1 MRIPD
6 KFAGLLLEALRPRER
21 EVLGLHF
28 LDQFEVGEIGHLL
41 RLKPDSVSG
50 HITKGLIAIAKII
63 DSRPDD
69 ARRLLENMGESF
81 ARSRPKE
88 RLILRDEHISVD
100 VLPHRQVMG
109 AAIRHDDHLYTDTL
123 RYFIIGVNGNNVN
136 VSEAE
141 QWAGNAPS
149 SLSSRVVRE
158 LLAMKGIKQR
168 QKYDDERVMYFWPA
182 TLGCTELYYERDFD
196 HRPIVLPLREG
207 RSIMDHL
214 PPTPAVPDKR
224 KDLVPRTWPFRVVE
238 LGEYAKEY
246 DDAMAEDAERALRSR
261 KKP

>member
-81 ARSRPKE
+81 ARSAQEAVGGKAE
-88 RLILRDEHISVD
+88 RDEATHY
-100 VLPHRQVMG
+100 G
-109 AAIRHDDHLYTDTL
+109 
-123 RYFIIGVNGNNVN
+123 
-136 VSEAE
+136 
-141 QWAGNAPS
+141 
-149 SLSSRVVRE
+149 SR
-158 LLAMKGIKQR
+158 G
-168 QKYDDERVMYFWPA
+168 
-182 TLGCTELYYERDFD
+182 
-196 HRPIVLPLREG
+196 
-207 RSIMDHL
+207 
-214 PPTPAVPDKR
+214 
-224 KDLVPRTWPFRVVE
+224 
-238 LGEYAKEY
+238 
-246 DDAMAEDAERALRSR
+246 
-261 KKP
+261 